1 MKLIILYQTLIYFVP
16 ISQRSTYY
24 CNKIYTDTMY
34 LDILDV
40 SVDVQNKK
48 NKHYLQ
54 TTAGLLQEMRLMPE
68 TYVFLKHQ

>member
-1 MKLIILYQTLIYFVP
+1 
-16 ISQRSTYY
+16 
-24 CNKIYTDTMY
+24 MY